1 MSKANLNKDAFIFPV
16 KDANMFIESTPFG
29 FSGIGFLGANFY
41 SAPNPKT
48 GAVFTYYI
56 KDEYKSLKEKR
67 RDLEKEKQKNG
78 DDLEFPSYETRR
90 KEMDQLDAFLLFT
103 ITNESGDVVR
113 KTKKDISKGVHR
125 LVWDFRYNMF
135 SPISFDSYDDSV
147 PWNEPDQGY
156 MVLPGKYNIS
166 LSKFE
171 DGVFTMLVPKQ
182 EFICKTLNNN
192 TIKVEDRI
200 ALNEFNKKVAELT
213 RTVSGTD
220 SHKKEL
226 DKKVK
231 YLKKAV
237 FESANTPIEIYNE
250 VLAVEA
256 KLEVLNRKL
265 NGDGLKS
272 SYEGSVPT
280 SIKDRVSL
288 LTYGLWTTT
297 SAPTT
302 TFLKSYEVAAIQF
315 SEIFNS
321 LESIGNEIITIE
333 KKMKENAA
341 PYTPGRFPNLEN
353 D

>member
-1 MSKANLNKDAFIFPV
+1 
-16 KDANMFIESTPFG
+16 
-29 FSGIGFLGANFY
+29 
-41 SAPNPKT
+41 
-48 GAVFTYYI
+48 
-56 KDEYKSLKEKR
+56 
-67 RDLEKEKQKNG
+67 
-78 DDLEFPSYETRR
+78 
-90 KEMDQLDAFLLFT
+90 
-103 ITNESGDVVR
+103 
-113 KTKKDISKGVHR
+113 
-125 LVWDFRYNMF
+125 
-135 SPISFDSYDDSV
+135 
-147 PWNEPDQGY
+147 

-171 DGVFTMLVPKQ
+171 DGVFTQLVPKQ

-302 TFLKSYEVAAIQF
+302 TFLKSYEVAESHF

-341 PYTPGRFPNLEN
+341 PYTPGRFPNLDSE
-353 D
+353 